1 MTTKPVIKKRLDT
14 QSSLIKIMKRRG
26 LTLATA
32 ESITGG
38 GLASAITDVS
48 GASAVFLGSIVS
60 YSDQSK
66 TKFLGIPKRT
76 LTKSTAVSE
85 TVARS
90 MAEAARKEFGA
101 DYAIS
106 TTGVASPGRAYG
118 QKPGTVWIAIAS
130 KRETVTIELAL
141 SGDRDAIRKATIES
155 ALACLSRILTP

>member
-1 MTTKPVIKKRLDT
+1 MTPKKSDLT
-14 QSSLIKIMKRRG
+14 TEIVKLMKKRG

-38 GLASAITDVS
+38 GLASAITDVP

-60 YSDQSK
+60 YSDASK

-85 TVARS
+85 VVARG
-90 MAEAARKEFGA
+90 MAESARSEFGS
-101 DYAIS
+101 DFAIS
-106 TTGVASPGRAYG
+106 TTGVAGPGKAYG
-118 QKPGTVWIAIAS
+118 QRAGTVWIAIAS
-130 KRETVTIELAL
+130 KRETFTIELAL
-141 SGDRDAIRKATIES
+141 SGDRDSIRKSTIES